1 MHKKFKINWKKM
13 KGGCQLG
20 RKVVT
25 HDSNSDLPLV
35 RLICI
40 TKYFS
45 IVYSGEEATSSECGS
60 RNAVFYCSKKS
71 DKYHLFEGN
80 FVFLL
85 SGTVYCLFYLF
96 FSFWY
101 KTHRAQVSSLIVV
114 NSLSTLQTI
123 ESNRCMFL

>member
-1 MHKKFKINWKKM
+1 M

-45 IVYSGEEATSSECGS
+45 IVYSGEKATSSECGS
-60 RNAVFYCSKKS
+60 RNAFFYCSKKVINIIYL
-71 DKYHLFEGN
+71 KAILYFYCV
-80 FVFLL
+80 FVWNSLL
-85 SGTVYCLFYLF
+85 SFLPVF
-96 FSFWY
+96 FVLVQN
-101 KTHRAQVSSLIVV
+101 T
-114 NSLSTLQTI
+114 
-123 ESNRCMFL
+123 